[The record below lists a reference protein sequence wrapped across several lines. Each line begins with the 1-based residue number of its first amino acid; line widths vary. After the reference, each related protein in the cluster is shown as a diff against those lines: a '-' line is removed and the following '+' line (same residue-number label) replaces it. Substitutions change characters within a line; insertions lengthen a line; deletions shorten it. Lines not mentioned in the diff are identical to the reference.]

1 MIYLI
6 ISIATIFYFIF
17 LFKNMGEKSSIVLG
31 NKTLIITI
39 LGLLVLVTGIFV
51 KDSGIIDYKEYKSIL
66 DKHSEIRKNVLT
78 IKENIPILRAKLK
91 NEPEY
96 YQGWVMLAKSYIITD
111 KLLEANYAYEK
122 ALSLSASDPIVLE
135 EYISVLRKLDP
146 KSNKKIILKSFDQL
160 LSLDNTNLNIYNMKL
175 NYSIDINDADLTKSI
190 LIDISSNSE
199 IKDKDQYLAALE
211 QMELSGEF
219 DLKIVLSQ
227 PMRISLAKYNYIF
240 FILREDNS
248 KVPFAVRKFS
258 KDNLP
263 LNFSISSNNKMISG
277 SPIPKNIKLYIKGSE
292 DSSVSKSMKQAYE
305 SDILDLFQ
313 SDEYIVN

>member
-78 IKENIPILRAKLK
+78 IKENIPILHAKLK

-146 KSNKKIILKSFDQL
+146 
-160 LSLDNTNLNIYNMKL
+160 
-175 NYSIDINDADLTKSI
+175 
-190 LIDISSNSE
+190 
-199 IKDKDQYLAALE
+199 
-211 QMELSGEF
+211 
-219 DLKIVLSQ
+219 
-227 PMRISLAKYNYIF
+227 
-240 FILREDNS
+240 
-248 KVPFAVRKFS
+248 
-258 KDNLP
+258 
-263 LNFSISSNNKMISG
+263 
-277 SPIPKNIKLYIKGSE
+277 
-292 DSSVSKSMKQAYE
+292 
-305 SDILDLFQ
+305 
-313 SDEYIVN
+313 

>member
-6 ISIATIFYFIF
+6 ISIATIIYFIF
-17 LFKNMGEKSSIVLG
+17 LIKKMGEKSSIVLG

-78 IKENIPILRAKLK
+78 IKENIPILHAKLK

-146 KSNKKIILKSFDQL
+146 
-160 LSLDNTNLNIYNMKL
+160 
-175 NYSIDINDADLTKSI
+175 
-190 LIDISSNSE
+190 
-199 IKDKDQYLAALE
+199 
-211 QMELSGEF
+211 
-219 DLKIVLSQ
+219 
-227 PMRISLAKYNYIF
+227 
-240 FILREDNS
+240 
-248 KVPFAVRKFS
+248 
-258 KDNLP
+258 
-263 LNFSISSNNKMISG
+263 
-277 SPIPKNIKLYIKGSE
+277 
-292 DSSVSKSMKQAYE
+292 
-305 SDILDLFQ
+305 
-313 SDEYIVN
+313 